1 MLEQR
6 SYRTSSGIKRRSSAG
21 KWFAIVVVLVIVML
35 LLIGYL
41 IATGKGNSNPVT
53 HSIQKEVTKQAVDKV
68 ISEQTGG
75 ETSLKEIESK
85 MSDDDAEA
93 LDSIVDKYTE
103 SGLVSEA
110 ISVYSSN
117 GGDIAAT
124 ADQLRD
130 KVSPEDI
137 EALKEL
143 YSKYAE

>member
-6 SYRTSSGIKRRSSAG
+6 SYRTSSGRKRRSSAG

-41 IATGKGNSNPVT
+41 IVTGKGNSNPVT
-53 HSIQKEVTKQAVDKV
+53 HSIQKEAVDKV

>member
-6 SYRTSSGIKRRSSAG
+6 SYRTSSGRKRRSSAG

-41 IATGKGNSNPVT
+41 
-53 HSIQKEVTKQAVDKV
+53 DKV

-85 MSDDDAEA
+85 MSDDDVEA